1 MTNIFST
8 YSTGENRVTAS
19 FLAVLRSLSL
29 DRMQRLIGSLL
40 EQSEFELIRFEN
52 QPSKG
57 GTGVPDAI
65 IQSSIRLL
73 LETKTERNAVSLPQI
88 KRHLERLDTAKEA
101 VAILIVLTPDDSR
114 PEELDKLNDPR
125 VAWTSFAILD
135 QAIDEMLDDK
145 YEVVSERE
153 AFLLRALQN
162 MLAEEKLLSNLN
174 DVLVVAARSAWGEY
188 QDFHA
193 YVCQPNRAFQS
204 VSRLGFYSK
213 GIVYPSVP
221 KILASYDEV
230 EIKRNQYEGPLGK
243 LVNRLVD
250 EEKRPVNGR
259 FKVLLLSPPDSAETL
274 KLAAPI
280 PNDKVSKTGK
290 NTAYT
295 MGQRYA
301 SSEKL
306 LRAKTTSDLD

>member
-88 KRHLERLDTAKEA
+88 KRHLERLDTAAEV

-114 PEELDKLNDPR
+114 PEELDRLNDPR
-125 VAWTSFAILD
+125 VVWTSFAILD

-145 YEVVSERE
+145 Y
-153 AFLLRALQN
+153 
-162 MLAEEKLLSNLN
+162 
-174 DVLVVAARSAWGEY
+174 
-188 QDFHA
+188 
-193 YVCQPNRAFQS
+193 
-204 VSRLGFYSK
+204 
-213 GIVYPSVP
+213 
-221 KILASYDEV
+221 
-230 EIKRNQYEGPLGK
+230 
-243 LVNRLVD
+243 
-250 EEKRPVNGR
+250 
-259 FKVLLLSPPDSAETL
+259 
-274 KLAAPI
+274 
-280 PNDKVSKTGK
+280 
-290 NTAYT
+290 
-295 MGQRYA
+295 
-301 SSEKL
+301 
-306 LRAKTTSDLD
+306 